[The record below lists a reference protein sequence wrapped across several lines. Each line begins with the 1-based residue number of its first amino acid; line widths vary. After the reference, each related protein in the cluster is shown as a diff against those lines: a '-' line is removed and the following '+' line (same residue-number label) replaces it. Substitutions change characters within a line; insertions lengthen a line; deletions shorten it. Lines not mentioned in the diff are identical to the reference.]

1 MRYGKI
7 AGAAIKA
14 ALICA
19 FIAEFSYVCAIS
31 PGEVLKATPGELD
44 LGTIEEGKPAVAT
57 ASIENTGTVPVEI
70 TNVSTN

>member
-14 ALICA
+14 ALLGA
-19 FIAEFSYVCAIS
+19 FIAELSFVCAMP
-31 PGEVLKATPGELD
+31 PGEVLKATPGEFEF
-44 LGTIEEGKPAVAT
+44 GTIEEGKAAVAAT
-57 ASIENTGTVPVEI
+57 SIENTGTVPVEI